1 LPNKIANGM
10 ISKIR
15 EQFNAG
21 FKEEYY
27 ENLKKEIVDT
37 YGEGTAFRSSETPI
51 FISKKVKNEIFDACE
66 SIINQL
72 WQMDFDKIR
81 NQFVPKEIQSPSN
94 IGKPHFLAIDFG
106 LCEDGSGGITPQLIE
121 LQAFPTLFFYQP
133 FLGKAFLNNYPAMP
147 KEGFHY
153 FFSGLDEAQYI
164 KEVRDVIVADE
175 KPENVILMELY
186 PEKQKTRIDFWAT
199 KKALG
204 IEVVCMTK
212 ITKEGKKL
220 FYLKDGVKTQINRI
234 YNRVIFDE
242 IERTKDLNTNFK
254 LNDDVDVEWITHP
267 DWFFMISKCVMP
279 KLKHKNIPNSFYLND
294 FPAGI
299 NLENYVLKPLFSFAG
314 LGVDLYPTKEK
325 VASIFDKENYILQE
339 KVKYASV
346 IKTNSEKNSK
356 GEIRILYIWDEK
368 NNRLKPVTNL
378 GRMSKGELVNV
389 SHNTE
394 ETWVGSSIGFFEE

>member
-1 LPNKIANGM
+1 M

-15 EQFNAG
+15 EQFNQG
-21 FKEEYY
+21 FKDEYY
-27 ENLKKEIVDT
+27 ENLKKEVVDT
-37 YGEGTAFRSSETPI
+37 YGEGTAFRLSETPI
-51 FISKKVKNEIFDACE
+51 FISKNVKNQIFDACE

-72 WQMDFDKIR
+72 WELDFEKIR
-81 NQFVPKEIQSPSN
+81 NQFVPKHIQSPSK

-106 LCEDGSGGITPQLIE
+106 LCEDGNGGITPQLIE

-147 KEGFHY
+147 KEGFDY
-153 FFSGLDEAQYI
+153 FFSGLDEAQYL
-164 KEVRDVIVADE
+164 KEVRDVIIADE

-212 ITKEGKKL
+212 ITKEGKNL
-220 FYLKDGVKTQINRI
+220 FYSKEGVKTQIKRI

-242 IERTKDLNTNFK
+242 IERTKDVKTEFN
-254 LNDDVDVEWITHP
+254 LNDDVAVEWVTHP

-279 KLKHKNIPNSFYLND
+279 KLKHTNIPNSFYLND
-294 FPAGI
+294 FPSDI
-299 NLENYVLKPLFSFAG
+299 ELEKYVLKPLFSFAG
-314 LGVDLYPTKEK
+314 LGIDLYPTKEK
-325 VASIFDKENYILQE
+325 IAGISDKENYILQE
-339 KVKYASV
+339 KVTYASA

-368 NNRLKPVTNL
+368 NDRLKPVINL
-378 GRMSKGELVNV
+378 GRMSKGELINV

-394 ETWVGSSIGFFEE
+394 ETWIGSSIGFFEE

>member
-1 LPNKIANGM
+1 M

-15 EQFNAG
+15 EQFNQG
-21 FKEEYY
+21 FKDEYY

-37 YGEGTAFRSSETPI
+37 YGEGTAFRLSETPI
-51 FISKKVKNEIFDACE
+51 FISKKVKEEIFDACD

-72 WQMDFDKIR
+72 WQLDFEKIR
-81 NQFVPKEIQSPSN
+81 AQFVPKDIQSPSK

-106 LCEDGSGGITPQLIE
+106 LCEDGNGGITPQLIE

-133 FLGKAFLNNYPAMP
+133 FLGQAFLNNYPAMP
-147 KEGFHY
+147 KEGFDY
-153 FFSGLDEAQYI
+153 FFSGLNQEQYT
-164 KEVRDVIVADE
+164 KEVRDVIIADE
-175 KPENVILMELY
+175 NPENVILMELY

-212 ITKEGKKL
+212 ITKEGRNL
-220 FYLKDGVKTQINRI
+220 FYSKDGVKTQIKRI

-242 IERTKDLNTNFK
+242 IERTKDLKTEFN
-254 LNDDVDVEWITHP
+254 LNDDVAVEWVTHP

-279 KLKHKNIPNSFYLND
+279 KLKHANIPNSFYLND
-294 FPAGI
+294 FPSNI
-299 NLENYVLKPLFSFAG
+299 KLSDYVLKPLFSFAG
-314 LGVDLYPTKEK
+314 LGIDLYPTKEK
-325 VASIFDKENYILQE
+325 IAKITDKENYILQE
-339 KVKYASV
+339 KVTYASA
-346 IKTNSEKNSK
+346 IKTKSEKNSK

-378 GRMSKGELVNV
+378 GRMSKGELINV

-394 ETWVGSSIGFFEE
+394 ETWIGSSIGFFEE

>member
-1 LPNKIANGM
+1 M

-15 EQFNAG
+15 EQFNQG
-21 FKEEYY
+21 FKDEYY

-37 YGEGTAFRSSETPI
+37 YGEGTAFRLSETPI
-51 FISKKVKNEIFDACE
+51 FISKQVKNEIFDACD

-72 WQMDFDKIR
+72 WQLDFEQIR
-81 NQFVPKEIQSPSN
+81 EQFVPKHIQSPSK

-106 LCEDGSGGITPQLIE
+106 LCEDGNGGITPQLIE

-133 FLGKAFLNNYPAMP
+133 FLGQAFLNNYPAMP
-147 KEGFHY
+147 KEGFDY
-153 FFSGLDEAQYI
+153 YFSGLNQEQYT
-164 KEVRDVIVADE
+164 KEVRDVIIADE
-175 KPENVILMELY
+175 NPENVILMELY

-204 IEVVCMTK
+204 IEVICMTK
-212 ITKEGKKL
+212 ITKEGRNL
-220 FYLKDGVKTQINRI
+220 FYSKDGVKTQIKRI

-242 IERTKDLNTNFK
+242 IERTKDLKTEFN
-254 LNDDVDVEWITHP
+254 LNDDVAVEWVTHP

-279 KLKHKNIPNSFYLND
+279 KLKHANIPNSFYLND
-294 FPAGI
+294 FPSNI
-299 NLENYVLKPLFSFAG
+299 KLSDYVLKPLFSFAG
-314 LGVDLYPTKEK
+314 LGIDLYPTKEK
-325 VASIFDKENYILQE
+325 IEKITDKENYILQE
-339 KVKYASV
+339 KVTYASA
-346 IKTNSEKNSK
+346 IKTKSEKNSK

-378 GRMSKGELVNV
+378 GRMSKGELINV

-394 ETWVGSSIGFFEE
+394 ETWIGSSIGFFEQ

>member
-1 LPNKIANGM
+1 MIAR
-10 ISKIR
+10 IR

-27 ENLKKEIVDT
+27 ENLKKEIVAT
-37 YGEGTAFRSSETPI
+37 YGEGTAFRLSETPI
-51 FISKKVKNEIFDACE
+51 FISKEVKNQIFDACE
-66 SIINQL
+66 HIIDQL
-72 WQMDFDKIR
+72 WTLDFDKIR
-81 NQFVPKEIQSPSN
+81 DQFVPKHIQSPSPL
-94 IGKPHFLAIDFG
+94 GKPHFLAIDFG
-106 LCEDGSGGITPQLIE
+106 LCEDGKGGISPQLIE

-147 KEGFHY
+147 QTGFDY
-153 FFSGLDEAQYI
+153 YFSGLDENQYV
-164 KEVRDVIVADE
+164 KEVADVIIGDE
-175 KPENVILMELY
+175 KRENVILMELY

-220 FYLKDGVKTQINRI
+220 YYRKDGVKTPIHRI

-242 IERTKDLNTNFK
+242 IERTKDLKTAFQ
-254 LNDDVDVEWITHP
+254 LHDDVDVEWVTHP

-294 FPAGI
+294 FPEDI
-299 NLENYVLKPLFSFAG
+299 NLEKYVLKPLFSFAG
-314 LGVDLYPTKEK
+314 LGIDLYPTKEK
-325 VASIFDKENYILQE
+325 IAAISDKENYILQE
-339 KVKYASV
+339 KVTYASA
-346 IKTNSEKNSK
+346 IKTRSEKNSK
-356 GEIRILYIWDEK
+356 GEIRILYIWDKK
-368 NNRLKPVTNL
+368 NNRLKPVVNL
-378 GRMSKGELVNV
+378 GRMSKGELINV

-394 ETWVGSSIGFFEE
+394 ETWIGSSIGFFEE

>member
-1 LPNKIANGM
+1 M

-21 FKEEYY
+21 FKEDYY
-27 ENLKKEIVDT
+27 ENLKKEIVAT
-37 YGEGTAFRSSETPI
+37 YGEGTAFRLSETPI
-51 FISKKVKNEIFDACE
+51 FISKQVKEEIFDACD
-66 SIINQL
+66 SIIEQL
-72 WQMDFDKIR
+72 GQLDFGQIR
-81 NQFVPKEIQSPSN
+81 EQFVPKHIQSPSK

-106 LCEDGSGGITPQLIE
+106 LCEDRKGGITPQLIE

-147 KEGFHY
+147 KEGFDY
-153 FFSGLDEAQYI
+153 FFSGLDEAHYI
-164 KEVRDVIVADE
+164 KEVRDVIIANE
-175 KPENVILMELY
+175 KPEHVILMEIY

-220 FYLKDGVKTQINRI
+220 FYDKEGVKTQIKRI

-242 IERTKDLNTNFK
+242 IERTTDLKTEFN
-254 LNDDVDVEWITHP
+254 LNDDVEVEWVTHP

-279 KLKHKNIPNSFYLND
+279 RLKHKNIPNSFYLND
-294 FPAGI
+294 FPSDI
-299 NLENYVLKPLFSFAG
+299 NLKDYVLKPLFSFAG
-314 LGVDLYPTKEK
+314 LGIDLHPTEEK
-325 VASIFDKENYILQE
+325 IALISDKQNYILQE
-339 KVKYASV
+339 KVTYASA
-346 IKTNSEKNSK
+346 IKTKSDKNSK

-378 GRMSKGELVNV
+378 ARMSKGDLINV
-389 SHNTE
+389 SHNTV
-394 ETWVGSSIGFFEE
+394 ETWIGSSIGFFEE

>member
-1 LPNKIANGM
+1 M

-15 EQFNAG
+15 EQFNTG

-37 YGEGTAFRSSETPI
+37 YGEGTAFRLSETPI
-51 FISKKVKNEIFDACE
+51 FISKKVRNEIFDACE
-66 SIINQL
+66 SIIDQL
-72 WQMDFDKIR
+72 WQMDFEKIR
-81 NQFVPKEIQSPSN
+81 KQFVPKHIQSPSTL
-94 IGKPHFLAIDFG
+94 GKPHFLAIDFG
-106 LCEDGSGGITPQLIE
+106 LCEDGQGGITPQLIE

-133 FLGKAFLNNYPAMP
+133 FLGRAFLNNYPAMP
-147 KEGFHY
+147 KAGFDY

-164 KEVRDVIVADE
+164 KEVRQVIIGNE
-175 KPENVILMELY
+175 KPENVVLMEIY

-199 KKALG
+199 NKALG

-212 ITKEGKKL
+212 ISKEGKKL
-220 FYLKDGVKTQINRI
+220 FYLKNGVKTPINRI

-242 IERTKDLNTNFK
+242 LSRTKDLNTSFN
-254 LNDDVDVEWITHP
+254 LNDDVDVEWVTHP

-294 FPAGI
+294 FPADI
-299 NLENYVLKPLFSFAG
+299 PLEKYVLKPLFSFAG
-314 LGVDLYPTKEK
+314 LGIDLYPTKEK
-325 VASIFDKENYILQE
+325 IAGISDKENYILQK
-339 KVKYASV
+339 KVTYASA
-346 IKTNSEKNSK
+346 IKTNSEKKSK
-356 GEIRILYIWDEK
+356 AEIRILFIWDEE

-378 GRMSKGELVNV
+378 GRMSNGDIINV

-394 ETWVGSSIGFFEE
+394 ETWIGSSIGFFEE

>member
-1 LPNKIANGM
+1 MIEKVRDRYNK
-10 ISKIR
+10 
-15 EQFNAG
+15 G

-27 ENLKKEIVDT
+27 ENLKQEVVDT
-37 YGEGTAFRSSETPI
+37 YGEGTGFRLSETPI
-51 FISKKVKNEIFDACE
+51 FISKKVKNEIFDACD
-66 SIINQL
+66 SIIEQL
-72 WQMDFDKIR
+72 WKLDFKKIR
-81 NQFVPKEIQSPSN
+81 DQYVPKNIQSPSK

-106 LCEDGSGGITPQLIE
+106 LCEDGNGGITPQLIE

-133 FLGKAFLNNYPAMP
+133 FLGRAFQDNFPAMP

-153 FFSGLDEAQYI
+153 FFSGLNEAQYI
-164 KEVRDVIVADE
+164 QEVRDVIIGDE
-175 KPENVILMELY
+175 NPENVILMELY

-212 ITKEGKKL
+212 IKKEGKRL
-220 FYLKDGVKTQINRI
+220 FYEKDGKKTLINRI

-242 IERTKDLNTNFK
+242 IERTKDLETEFN
-254 LNDDVDVEWITHP
+254 LNDDVDVEWVTHP

-294 FPAGI
+294 FPSDI

-314 LGVDLYPTKEK
+314 LGIDLHPNKDK
-325 VASIFDKENYILQE
+325 IAVINDKENYILQE
-339 KVKYASV
+339 KVTYAPA
-346 IKTNSEKNSK
+346 IKTRSEKNSK
-356 GEIRILYIWDEK
+356 GEIRILYIWDKETD
-368 NNRLKPVTNL
+368 RLKPVTNL
-378 GRMSKGELVNV
+378 GRMSKGELINV

-394 ETWVGSSIGFFEE
+394 ETWIGSSIGFFEE

>member
-1 LPNKIANGM
+1 M

-37 YGEGTAFRSSETPI
+37 YGEATAFRSSETPI

-81 NQFVPKEIQSPSN
+81 DQFVPKEIQSPSN